1 MFYNKGYKG
10 VSHFPIRKQG
20 GGMPSNKYFKHE
32 GPWSDANDPLMCS
45 DTGDWRTKRPVVDK
59 ARCIFCGFCAI
70 YCPIQV
76 ITMQGDTHFEAD
88 LSFCKGCGICAKECP
103 KDAITMMPEGDF
115 KR

>member
-1 MFYNKGYKG
+1 MHRVIKGF
-10 VSHFPIRKQG
+10 HFPIRKQG

-59 ARCIFCGFCAI
+59 ERCIFCGFCAI

-76 ITMQGDTHFEAD
+76 IEMKGDSHFEAD

-103 KDAITMMPEGDF
+103 KDAIAMMPEGDF